1 MKTFLIYGS
10 DPTINGFN
18 EFLSTWGIWISC
30 ALAGIIFITVL
41 ILFIYTY
48 RKGKKNP
55 TFYQEP
61 KVVKEVK
68 NEQALSALGGADNI
82 VEHSL
87 IGSRVILVLKDYSLV
102 NESLLKEM
110 GVDSIIKMSKKITLV
125 IKGDASRFYKSLF

>member
-87 IGSRVILVLKDYSLV
+87 IGSRVILVLKDYSLI

-125 IKGDASRFYKSLF
+125 IKGDASKFYKSLF

>member
-1 MKTFLIYGS
+1 MKNFLVYGS

-18 EFLSTWGIWISC
+18 EFLATWGIWISC

-48 RKGKKNP
+48 RKSKKNP
-55 TFYQEP
+55 TFYKAP
-61 KVVKEVK
+61 KQVKEVK
-68 NEQALSALGGADNI
+68 NEQALLALGGKDNI

-87 IGSRVILVLKDYSLV
+87 NGSRIVLVLNDYSLV

-110 GVDSIIKMSKKITLV
+110 GVDSIVKMSNKITLV
-125 IKGDASRFYKSLF
+125 IRGDASKFYKSLF